1 MARFPAVS
9 QTTETLSASVF
20 SAMSERIKSRV
31 GPLYPLH
38 VGDTWREPYEGARAE
53 SQRTVDEPLL
63 HTYAPV
69 QGEPRLLDAITRKV
83 ERRSGVTLE
92 REALCVMSGA
102 TSGLSVAMQALLDPG
117 DEVLLPAPFWPLVRG
132 IIASRGAVPVQV
144 PLFDRLR
151 ADDGVAG
158 KRSKG
163 YAFSVGPLPHLQLR
177 ASLGALFASDFDLEQ
192 TLEAAITPRTT
203 ALYLNS
209 PHNPTG
215 TILAPDELEAC
226 VRVAERHDLWVF
238 CDEVYE
244 ELWFGAAAPTPI
256 WTHPALRKRA
266 IVVHSLS
273 KGYGLAG
280 ARVGWAHGP
289 REAMRAIRGV
299 QTFQVYCA
307 PRPMQLGA
315 ARALDEGDAWLEET
329 RALYHAA
336 AVKTAAVFGVP
347 TPPGGTFL
355 FVDASPWLPDDATTA
370 LPLLLRAVD
379 EAGVLLT
386 PGGASGD
393 AYQRWVRV
401 CFTSIAPALLDEAL
415 AGLAGVL
422 ARSRR

>member
-53 SQRTVDEPLL
+53 SQRTIDEPLL

-69 QGEPRLLDAITRKV
+69 QGEPRLLDAIVRKV
-83 ERRSGVTLE
+83 ERRAGVTLE
-92 REALCVMSGA
+92 RETLCVMSGA
-102 TSGLSVAMQALLDPG
+102 TSALSVVMQALLDPG

-151 ADDGVAG
+151 AEGG
-158 KRSKG
+158 
-163 YAFSVGPLPHLQLR
+163 
-177 ASLGALFASDFDLEQ
+177 FDLER
-192 TLEAAITPRTT
+192 TLEAAVTPRTT

-244 ELWFGAAAPTPI
+244 ELWFGEAAPVSSAAASEAEPPREPAKRGAPAPI
-256 WTHPALRKRA
+256 WTHAALRRRA

-315 ARALDEGDAWLEET
+315 ARALNEGQAWLDET

-336 AVKTAAVFGVP
+336 AVKAAAVFGVP
-347 TPPGGTFL
+347 TPAGGTFL
-355 FVDASPWLPDDATTA
+355 FVDASPWLPDDATDA